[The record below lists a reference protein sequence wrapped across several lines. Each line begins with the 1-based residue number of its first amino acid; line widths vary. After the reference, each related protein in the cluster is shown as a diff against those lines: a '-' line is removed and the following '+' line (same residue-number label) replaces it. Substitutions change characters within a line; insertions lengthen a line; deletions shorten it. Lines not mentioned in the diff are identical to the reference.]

1 MGYCF
6 DILRNESRS
15 TDKSSEHHGPWSALD
30 LVSVL
35 GFCLL
40 EFELCTLKATT
51 GLVPVW
57 ALKKSQSRM
66 PLRLNNA
73 ILVCSNYIPHTFN
86 PCGDVTMSYPLW
98 LALRNKILVLK
109 DYISSMYPG
118 KKVKMKVLFR
128 VVCQGSLLEV
138 FLQGKQVVHHTS
150 KLLVYRL
157 LRVV

>member
-1 MGYCF
+1 M
-6 DILRNESRS
+6 

-98 LALRNKILVLK
+98 LALRNKILGAKRLHFVNVSREESE
-109 DYISSMYPG
+109 DEGAISSG
-118 KKVKMKVLFR
+118 LSGI
-128 VVCQGSLLEV
+128 VVGSISA
-138 FLQGKQVVHHTS
+138 G
-150 KLLVYRL
+150 
-157 LRVV
+157 